1 MYGSPYTSGQVAV
14 AEIGMISE
22 EVRSQ
27 KALTTPAGAAKRSKA
42 ARTFS
47 ILLDPRLILWNL
59 SLVIMSPV
67 LLLMK
72 VRRYRKKNAPQEFD
86 SKRWF
91 VDARVTRSSTGSH
104 VVFVA
109 ASYGEVLLVERL
121 SKALL
126 ASVPTL
132 SITWAIRD
140 PETLEEIK
148 VKKPAQSV
156 AIQPFDSF
164 YPVVKWLN
172 KVDPDVVI
180 LMERYNFPDLVASS
194 KIWGAKTVLV
204 NGRAKGAYQKA
215 AGLVGPYYRWVFG
228 SYSALLFQS
237 DDDLSKVRTVCP
249 SRTRAVQAG
258 NIKLDVVAHQIDPA
272 KGAAIRD
279 WLMADSSAIVA
290 AGSTDEIEEDRFVL
304 DAFEKARGVR
314 HFRLLLAPRNLD
326 RIPQLLDEAHR
337 RGFTTSLRSKNEGP
351 ADVHL
356 LDTMGELAY
365 AYSFAKAAYVGGSL
379 LGMGHNLVEPLE
391 WGIPVCYGLRRGHFE
406 TLQRLC
412 EKSLVGF
419 RLSTQDQLAE
429 IWLRAISDP
438 GFCAQVKNR
447 AQLMLNRERGAL
459 DRTVGHLLEVLQ
471 DL

>member
-1 MYGSPYTSGQVAV
+1 
-14 AEIGMISE
+14 MIRE

-27 KALTTPAGAAKRSKA
+27 KAITTPVVVAKRSKA

-47 ILLDPRLILWNL
+47 VLFDPRLVLWNL
-59 SLVIMSPV
+59 SLVAMGPALV
-67 LLLMK
+67 LMK
-72 VRRYRKKNAPQEFD
+72 LRRYRKKNAPQEFD
-86 SKRWF
+86 SRRWF
-91 VDARVTRSSTGSH
+91 VDARVTQERKGPH

-126 ASVPTL
+126 ASAPGL

-140 PETLEEIK
+140 PETLDEIK
-148 VKKPAQSV
+148 VKKPNQSV

-172 KVDPDVVI
+172 KVDPDVVV
-180 LMERYNFPDLVASS
+180 LMERYNFPNLVAGS
-194 KIWGAKTVLV
+194 KIWGAKIVLV

-215 AGLVGPYYRWVFG
+215 GGLVRSYYRWVFG
-228 SYSALLFQS
+228 AYTALLVQAEEDFA
-237 DDDLSKVRTVCP
+237 KVRTVCP
-249 SRTRAVQAG
+249 PPTRVVQAG
-258 NIKLDVVAHQIDPA
+258 NIKLDV
-272 KGAAIRD
+272 AAIQMDEAKAASIRN
-279 WLMADSSAIVA
+279 WLTADGSAIVA

-304 DAFEKARGVR
+304 DAFEKAREVR

-337 RGFTTSLRSKNEGP
+337 RGFSTSLRSMGEKP

-356 LDTMGELAY
+356 LDTMGELAF

-412 EKSLVGF
+412 EKSSVGF

-447 AQLMLNRERGAL
+447 AQLMLNKERGAL
-459 DRTVGHLLEVLQ
+459 GRTVGHLLEELQ